1 MDRITNPPAAVQC
14 VESRSAI
21 VRNIGALIREFDQCE
36 RLNLERALQIGRELL
51 RLKEMCKVGEYTRIL
66 QELGIP
72 SQRAS
77 EFTRGAQR
85 PASVQATWQS
95 LNDLRQAIALESAPS
110 ASGTPTR
117 GGTGPSVSSMDSGD
131 DGEDGS
137 EGGESSRNSP
147 TIAGM
152 APPPEEPE
160 VLCEDCQRKGA
171 RRDCPRC
178 EELALVQ
185 PSTPPPPRAP
195 RAPRQASQ
203 QGKPAFS
210 IMIVDKPLGE
220 LIRGI
225 DQARTHYGDCK
236 YFQTIDKLLMAL
248 GREWKLWL
256 DEKAR

>member
-51 RLKEMCKVGEYTRIL
+51 RLKEMCQVGEYTRIL
-66 QELGIP
+66 QELGIT

-77 EFTRGAQR
+77 EFTRGAKR
-85 PASVQATWQS
+85 PASEQDTWRS

-110 ASGTPTR
+110 ASGTPTG
-117 GGTGPSVSSMDSGD
+117 GGTGPSASSMDSGD

-137 EGGESSRNSP
+137 EVGESSRNSP

-160 VLCEDCQRKGA
+160 VLCEDCQRRGP
-171 RRDCPRC
+171 RRDCPQC
-178 EELALVQ
+178 EELALVE
-185 PSTPPPPRAP
+185 PSTPPPAREPRAP
-195 RAPRQASQ
+195 RGP
-203 QGKPAFS
+203 KPGQPVFTINMVDTPFGQLVRAFD
-210 IMIVDKPLGE
+210 VARKHWGNGE
-220 LIRGI
+220 QFKR
-225 DQARTHYGDCK
+225 
-236 YFQTIDKLLMAL
+236 IDKLLCEL
-248 GREWKLWL
+248 GREWKSWM